1 MGSGGCHTRCCRSSR
16 FGQEVTKNKPAKV
29 KPAPNPYQFQPSK
42 SDRLKPAELVGL
54 SGVMGLFV
62 GLVLL
67 LVTRDVL
74 FTLIG
79 FGVTFIIVLVVI
91 AIFALGMKP
100 DEAEQSDLDEQNRD
114 SKNH

>member
-1 MGSGGCHTRCCRSSR
+1 M
-16 FGQEVTKNKPAKV
+16 TKNKPAKN
-29 KPAPNPYQFQPSK
+29 KPAQNPHQFQPSK

-79 FGVTFIIVLVVI
+79 FGITFIVVLVVI
-91 AIFALGMKP
+91 AIFSLGMKP
-100 DEAEQSDLDEQNRD
+100 DEAEQSDLDEQNRN

>member
-1 MGSGGCHTRCCRSSR
+1 M
-16 FGQEVTKNKPAKV
+16 TKKN
-29 KPAPNPYQFQPSK
+29 KPAPNPNQFEPSK

-67 LVTRDVL
+67 LVTRDVI
-74 FTLIG
+74 FTLVG
-79 FGVTFIIVLVVI
+79 FGITFIIVLVVI

-100 DEAEQSDLDEQNRD
+100 DDAEKSDLDEQN
-114 SKNH
+114 KNKGH